1 MIAGVA
7 TPDGTDRYRAR
18 FADRVSPEHFREL
31 PSGVRLSTIG
41 LGTYL
46 GREDEVTDTLYRS
59 AVERAVQRGINV
71 VDTAVNYRQQR
82 SERAI
87 GAALERLI
95 EGGTVSRDEIVIAT
109 KGGFIPLDADA
120 GQDPRAY
127 VTDTYLKPGVI
138 RPDDVV
144 AGMHCMTPRYLE
156 DQIERSRR
164 NLGVETIDVY
174 YLHNP
179 ETQLEAI
186 DRGEFLKRVR
196 DAFATLERAVA
207 LGKLQCYG
215 VATWNGFRQDPGT
228 PGYLSLD
235 ELVQTARSAGG
246 DAHHFAVIQLPY
258 NLAMPEAFTRG
269 TQLVDGMMVPTLT
282 AAARFGVYAMA
293 SASVHQGQ
301 LARGLPP
308 VIADYLPGLAT
319 DAQRALQFVRSTP
332 GIGTA
337 LVGMKTVAHV
347 EENAAVAEVAPVPW
361 TEFKRLFNDSDS
373 SAG

>member
-1 MIAGVA
+1 M
-7 TPDGTDRYRAR
+7 
-18 FADRVSPEHFREL
+18 
-31 PSGVRLSTIG
+31 
-41 LGTYL
+41 
-46 GREDEVTDTLYRS
+46 
-59 AVERAVQRGINV
+59 
-71 VDTAVNYRQQR
+71 
-82 SERAI
+82 
-87 GAALERLI
+87 
-95 EGGTVSRDEIVIAT
+95 
-109 KGGFIPLDADA
+109 
-120 GQDPRAY
+120 
-127 VTDTYLKPGVI
+127 
-138 RPDDVV
+138 
-144 AGMHCMTPRYLE
+144 
-156 DQIERSRR
+156 
-164 NLGVETIDVY
+164 
-174 YLHNP
+174 
-179 ETQLEAI
+179 
-186 DRGEFLKRVR
+186 R